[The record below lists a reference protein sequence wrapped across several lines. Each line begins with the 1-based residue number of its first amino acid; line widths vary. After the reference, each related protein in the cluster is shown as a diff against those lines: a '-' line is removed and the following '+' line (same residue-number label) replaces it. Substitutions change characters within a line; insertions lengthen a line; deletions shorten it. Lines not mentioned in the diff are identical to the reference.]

1 MWLLGRL
8 GKRQGAATAA
18 KLPADRAEA
27 EEHHRPGCRF
37 RHPMVRDRNRATERA
52 GAVVVAVDD
61 KLVLS
66 SSKQRVVQPPEFIR
80 TDGANQAQRICV
92 DAIPQERTREVDA
105 PRTGI

>member
-18 KLPADRAEA
+18 KLPTDRTEA

-37 RHPMVRDRNRATERA
+37 RHPMVRDRNGTTA
-52 GAVVVAVDD
+52 VAVDD

-80 TDGANQAQRICV
+80 TDGAHQAQRIGV
-92 DAIPQERTREVDA
+92 DAIPQERTREVGT
-105 PRTGI
+105 RLRC